1 MTHRRT
7 GAPDKQSGASLP
19 HIRLLT
25 LQQASG
31 YLGVS
36 PWTVRELIW
45 RGRLPAV
52 RITRKIHLDLRD
64 LDQFI
69 EQAKE
74 RV

>member
-1 MTHRRT
+1 MGGNSRAPDVRSGA
-7 GAPDKQSGASLP
+7 GAPRV
-19 HIRLLT
+19 RLLT
-25 LQQASG
+25 LQQASA

-36 PWTVRELIW
+36 SWTVRELIW

-74 RV
+74 RA